1 MPQTFNVGSRSLFVT
16 LTAWAF
22 IVLSA
27 LAALSALVQNAAMAS
42 VVPGLQV
49 VGNVQPLP
57 LLTGLLMGYLPWVLG
72 AGLVMSLATLGCAV
86 GLLMRLEWA
95 RQSFIVLLVL
105 AIVANLAGIWLQQE
119 VLHSLVTSTLGGT
132 PLPAAAAGVVGG
144 FVTATRVGAVLLSL
158 GACALLVLIIRRLMS
173 PMVRQ
178 EFA

>member
-1 MPQTFNVGSRSLFVT
+1 M
-16 LTAWAF
+16 
-22 IVLSA
+22 
-27 LAALSALVQNAAMAS
+27 
-42 VVPGLQV
+42 
-49 VGNVQPLP
+49 
-57 LLTGLLMGYLPWVLG
+57 
-72 AGLVMSLATLGCAV
+72 MSLATLGCAV

-119 VLHSLVTSTLGGT
+119 VLHSLVASTLGGT

-144 FVTATRVGAVLLSL
+144 FVTATRIGAVLLSL